1 MRIELS
7 PVGPTKYVLP
17 NTRNGVCG
25 AFHSAHREHEE
36 PAVCPPRADDHRVA
50 NTSNHTLCFVFICP
64 RSRRIAQDMNL
75 PHRGTSLLS
84 TTQSGNC
91 RSMSPEGAAANS
103 PARKCVGKAIKEYM
117 CSREGA
123 SSARRFPM
131 TAISMRGHLQLRQDF
146 PERLPVVVLPSCCE
160 MGALRQGSDD
170 PRERRGC
177 IDAWT
182 RSPTANM
189 ILFNILTSWLPSCL
203 WPAQGAGCE
212 NFSRQTLYR
221 NGGSGKLQS
230 QCTNSRAPRRRR
242 RPVSGGRTTGP

>member
-1 MRIELS
+1 MPLDS
-7 PVGPTKYVLP
+7 VSALTLPTCVGDSSDT
-17 NTRNGVCG
+17 
-25 AFHSAHREHEE
+25 
-36 PAVCPPRADDHRVA
+36 PRAT
-50 NTSNHTLCFVFICP
+50 TS
-64 RSRRIAQDMNL
+64 
-75 PHRGTSLLS
+75 
-84 TTQSGNC
+84 
-91 RSMSPEGAAANS
+91 SM
-103 PARKCVGKAIKEYM
+103 RLKT
-117 CSREGA
+117 